1 MDRKT
6 KTEWFKE
13 WFDTPYYHILYKHR
27 NYKEAESFI
36 DTLIEYLNPSKEAR
50 FLDLCCGKGRH
61 SIYLNKKN
69 LDVTGFDLSQKS
81 IEAAKQYENNSLH
94 FFVKDMRED
103 YNSQSFDYIVNLFT
117 SFGYFENQEDNFAT
131 IQAASKALTE
141 EGVLVIDFLNIE
153 KAKAKLVN
161 EEEIT
166 VEGIV
171 FKINKRVEN
180 DFIKKRITFVENG
193 KEFCFEESVST
204 LRLSDFEKYC
214 SAASLKI
221 VDVKGDYSLNEF
233 DLTNSDRLIMIAKKK

>member
-1 MDRKT
+1 MDTKE
-6 KTEWFKE
+6 KTEWFE
-13 WFDTPYYHILYKHR
+13 DWFDTPYYHILYKHR

-36 DTLIEYLNPSKEAR
+36 DKLIEYLNPSREAR

-81 IEAAKQYENNSLH
+81 IDAAKQYENNSLH
-94 FFVKDMRED
+94 FFVKDMRQD
-103 YNSQSFDYIVNLFT
+103 YYSKPFDYIVNLFT

-141 EGVLVIDFLNIE
+141 DGVLVIDFLNIE
-153 KAKAKLVN
+153 KAKANLVKD
-161 EEEIT
+161 EEIT

-171 FKINKRVEN
+171 FKINKRIEN
-180 DFIKKRITFVENG
+180 NFIKKRISFRDNEQ
-193 KEFCFEESVST
+193 EFCFEESVST
-204 LRLSDFEKYC
+204 LRLCDFEKYC

-221 VDVKGDYSLNEF
+221 VDVKGDYSLNDF
-233 DLTNSDRLIMIAKKK
+233 NLANSDRLIIIAKKK